1 MGKAAQKILKNIR
14 ATRAAIQVSGASAL
28 TVHMPNDVDSR

>member
-14 ATRAAIQVSGASAL
+14 ATRAAIQASGVDAL
-28 TVHMPNDVDSR
+28 TVHVPDQIDGR